1 MSWVSLNSRTR
12 SSGFFPVTTT
22 PTPWEANMVASKAK
36 SHSPSKLSVVLT
48 LTTDMF
54 IQFVKDVKASVG

>member
-1 MSWVSLNSRTR
+1 M
-12 SSGFFPVTTT
+12 TTI
-22 PTPWEANMVASKAK
+22 PTPWESNMVASKAK

-48 LTTDMF
+48 ITTDMF